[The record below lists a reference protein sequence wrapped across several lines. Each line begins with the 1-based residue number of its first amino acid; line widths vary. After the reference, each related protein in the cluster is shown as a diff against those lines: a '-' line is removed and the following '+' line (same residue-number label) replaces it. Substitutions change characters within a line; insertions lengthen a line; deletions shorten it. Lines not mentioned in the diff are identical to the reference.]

1 MKFNKRIIAL
11 LAVFIIVMSACAV
24 SADDVPFP
32 RDDGPEGPGGD
43 GPEGPSDDG
52 PEGPGGD
59 GPEGPSDDGPEGPG
73 GDDVPL
79 PGDDLS
85 DDNATDDNT
94 DDENTTGEGNSSVD
108 TVPIVGQPKPVVEDN
123 TSSSNSSSNSVG
135 LTNLEK
141 NPTGNPVLALMAA
154 LAVLGA
160 YKFRKD

>member
-24 SADDVPFP
+24 SADDVPLP
-32 RDDGPEGPGGD
+32 RGDGPEGPGDDVPLPGDDGPEGPGG
-43 GPEGPSDDG
+43 
-52 PEGPGGD
+52 
-59 GPEGPSDDGPEGPG
+59 
-73 GDDVPL
+73 DVPL

-108 TVPIVGQPKPVVEDN
+108 TVPIVGQPKPEVDN

>member
-24 SADDVPFP
+24 SADDVPLP
-32 RDDGPEGPGGD
+32 RGDGPEGPGGD
-43 GPEGPSDDG
+43 GPEGPG
-52 PEGPGGD
+52 
-59 GPEGPSDDGPEGPG
+59 DDGPEGPG

-85 DDNATDDNT
+85 DDNATDDVT
-94 DDENTTGEGNSSVD
+94 DDENTTGEGNISDD
-108 TVPIVGQPKPVVEDN
+108 TVPIVGQPKPEVDN